1 MEVLKTMPNIVRFD
15 PFEDLTRLQRE
26 VNRLFED
33 SNRVPARNGGA
44 GAEQV
49 AARAWAPSVDIFEDH
64 NEIVVKADLP
74 GVKQEDI
81 DIELTGETLTIKGE
95 RKFED
100 TQRKDNYLRV
110 ERSYGSFQRSFT
122 VGVPIDQDK
131 IKAAFNSGVLEV
143 RLPKSELTKPKKI
156 TVGVE

>member
-1 MEVLKTMPNIVRFD
+1 MPNIVRFD

-44 GAEQV
+44 EQV

-74 GVKQEDI
+74 GIKQEDI

-131 IKAAFNSGVLEV
+131 IKASFNSGVLEV
-143 RLPKSELTKPKKI
+143 HLPKSELTKPKKI
-156 TVGVE
+156 TVAAE